1 MIAKGARV
9 RRAANTTR
17 GMTLIEVVLAMV
29 VLGMLLGSV
38 AQGVSLSI
46 RMQRSTAER
55 VRGEL
60 LATDL
65 LEWIVALPYSDPD
78 AGTDIGPDAMEF
90 PSNRTTFDDI
100 DDFDGWYESP
110 PQDVDGV
117 DRGDLVGWART
128 VAVEWVTLG
137 ALDSPQVAET
147 GVKKVTVTV
156 TYLDKKIATIDRL
169 RFQAASAMME

>member
-1 MIAKGARV
+1 
-9 RRAANTTR
+9 
-17 GMTLIEVVLAMV
+17 MTLIEVVLAMV

-65 LEWIVALPYSDPD
+65 LELIIVLPYSDPD
-78 AGTDIGPDAMEF
+78 TGTDIGPDAMEL
-90 PSNRTTFDDI
+90 PGDRTTFDDI
-100 DDFDGWYESP
+100 DDFDGWHESP
-110 PQDVDGV
+110 PQDAGGV
-117 DRGDLVGWART
+117 VREDLVGWART

-137 ALDSPQVAET
+137 ATDSAQVVET

-156 TYLDKKIATIDRL
+156 SYLDKKVATIDRL
-169 RFQAASAMME
+169 RFRAASATME